1 MTRTPARKLPHPH
14 PHLTCLF
21 PLQLHSHPIKL
32 TDVVILAVL
41 PGLDPSQGNLSLPA
55 SPHLVAAYLDHLA
68 AVRATANAR
77 GGPLGDGKKQESAE
91 RASWRGRVDLALLS
105 VLRDGLLRRSE
116 AHLLTWSDVEFR
128 KNGTALL
135 QLRRSKTDQEGE
147 GVVLYIGKQAAAAL
161 DSSGPSGQPKR
172 CWTCRRRSSN
182 YRPSKSAAE

>member
-1 MTRTPARKLPHPH
+1 MKGIARTHGRTQRQAKP
-14 PHLTCLF
+14 LTAE
-21 PLQLHSHPIKL
+21 P
-32 TDVVILAVL
+32 
-41 PGLDPSQGNLSLPA
+41 
-55 SPHLVAAYLDHLA
+55 LA

-77 GGPLGDGKKQESAE
+77 RPLGDGKKQESAE

-105 VLRDGLLRRSE
+105 VLREGLLRRSE

-161 DSSGPSGQPKR
+161 DSSGPSGQPRR